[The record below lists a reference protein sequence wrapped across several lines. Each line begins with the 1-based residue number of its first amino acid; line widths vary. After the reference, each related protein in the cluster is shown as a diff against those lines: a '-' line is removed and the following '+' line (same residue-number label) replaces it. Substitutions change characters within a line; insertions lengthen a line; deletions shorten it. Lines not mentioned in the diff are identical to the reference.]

1 MVEIGDNVKI
11 RIAIMAAVGL
21 GLLAGPGIAYVQ
33 RLDQQAIHEAYV
45 LGLRNDKS
53 TGDFLASYISEVA
66 GPQNGAHIAEIE
78 LLTPYAQI
86 VDECRQKTGVNFT
99 EQQAT
104 DDYKSRGDIIK
115 VNVVIMLPAAYPKAA
130 EAGDAPT
137 PPPATGQEK
146 SAMQPENFWQ
156 NFKFNLKQNGKAVP
170 SRKISNQPIHSTAT
184 NTAPAVLT
192 GENVWL
198 EFDVKDV
205 AAELTT
211 VEVVTPEGKSIKAN
225 FDLKK
230 LR

>member
-1 MVEIGDNVKI
+1 VKI
-11 RIAIMAAVGL
+11 RIAIMAIVIL
-21 GLLAGPGIAYVQ
+21 CFLSTSGIAYDKQ
-33 RLDQQAIHEAYV
+33 LDQQAIHEAYV
-45 LGLRNDKS
+45 LGLQNDKS
-53 TGDFLASYISEVA
+53 TGDFLASYISEIT

-86 VDECRQKTGVNFT
+86 VDDCRQQTGVNFT

-104 DDYKSRGDIIK
+104 EDYKGRGDILKI
-115 VNVVIMLPAAYPKAA
+115 NVVIMLPAAYPKAA
-130 EAGDAPT
+130 ETGDAPT

-156 NFKFNLKQNGKAVP
+156 NFKFNLKQNGKSVP

-198 EFDVKDV
+198 AFDVKDV
-205 AAELTT
+205 ASEATT
-211 VEVVTPEGKSIKAN
+211 VEVVTPDGKSIKAN

>member
-115 VNVVIMLPAAYPKAA
+115 VNVVIMLPATYP
-130 EAGDAPT
+130 
-137 PPPATGQEK
+137 
-146 SAMQPENFWQ
+146 
-156 NFKFNLKQNGKAVP
+156 
-170 SRKISNQPIHSTAT
+170 
-184 NTAPAVLT
+184 
-192 GENVWL
+192 
-198 EFDVKDV
+198 
-205 AAELTT
+205 
-211 VEVVTPEGKSIKAN
+211 
-225 FDLKK
+225 
-230 LR
+230 